1 MHEVNEI
8 KPDPKIVETKVE
20 SSFGKTV
27 GRAAV
32 GFSGGAS
39 FGLAAGVASVAMPVL
54 TPVFYAA
61 AGAASCLWG
70 KFASKLF
77 D

>member
-1 MHEVNEI
+1 MHKVNEI

-20 SSFGKTV
+20 SSLGKTV
-27 GRAAV
+27 GKIAV
-32 GFSGGAS
+32 GCGGGAVI
-39 FGLAAGVASVAMPVL
+39 GIAAGAASLAMPVL

-61 AGAASCLWG
+61 AGAASYLWG